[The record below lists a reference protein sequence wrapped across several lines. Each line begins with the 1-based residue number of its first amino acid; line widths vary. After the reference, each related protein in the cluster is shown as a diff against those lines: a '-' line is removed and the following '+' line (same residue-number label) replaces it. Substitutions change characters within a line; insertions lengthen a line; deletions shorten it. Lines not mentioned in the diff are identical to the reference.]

1 MPPKKL
7 LANRP
12 KRKQAP
18 TGTPSSSDEETQFFN
33 FVDDEAVQLHRSRYA
48 NREVLTRRKVFIRDL
63 PSIEP
68 LFQFQNLVP
77 FLASI
82 GDRKYY
88 PHLVAQF
95 YANLSSSE
103 YACES
108 DLLGIDMPFDDVLLG
123 QVPKIPS
130 TSIDLSLSFE
140 ELCWNFKDVNKSI
153 SQNKRSTFKPNRL
166 NQLSKQSRFIAY
178 ILAANIVQKKGHSD
192 ELSDLC
198 CKGVYAITNRIS
210 VN

>member
-7 LANRP
+7 SASRP

-18 TGTPSSSDEETQFFN
+18 AGAPSSSDEETQFFN

-48 NREVLTRRKVFIRDL
+48 NHEVLTGRRVFIRDL
-63 PSIEP
+63 PSIKP

-108 DLLGIDMPFDDVLLG
+108 YLLGIDMRFDDVLLG
-123 QVPKIPS
+123 QVLKIPS
-130 TSIDLSLSFE
+130 TGIVISLSFE
-140 ELCWNFKDVNKSI
+140 EL
-153 SQNKRSTFKPNRL
+153 
-166 NQLSKQSRFIAY
+166 
-178 ILAANIVQKKGHSD
+178 G
-192 ELSDLC
+192 
-198 CKGVYAITNRIS
+198 
-210 VN
+210 